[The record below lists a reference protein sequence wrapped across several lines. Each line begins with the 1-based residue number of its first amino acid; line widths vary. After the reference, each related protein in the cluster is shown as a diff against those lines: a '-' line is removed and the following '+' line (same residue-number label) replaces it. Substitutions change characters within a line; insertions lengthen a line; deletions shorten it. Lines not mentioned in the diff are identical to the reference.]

1 MNKRLF
7 WTVLTAASFFLLF
20 INGIILYFAPGDS
33 VAYTESWQ
41 FFRLPKE
48 VWKLDFIFLFL
59 LFIVS
64 TVFLLL
70 SFKKQDLL
78 NLIQFG
84 ESKII
89 LKQKELW
96 IAVGIIF
103 IGFSLFGLEIPAV
116 VKLARIEKSSNI
128 VSSTDIPQESN
139 DIAPAKK
146 KKKKQKQQ
154 SGISGNQGISIGDMD
169 LTLVAENFVDLNA
182 KKILG
187 KLNQNNIKASNI
199 NETLYEISDKNNGI
213 ALNEI
218 YRIIAEG
225 EEINRNVRN
234 GKPVSERSLK
244 EVGREIG
251 IDQNK
256 ITQIF
261 SANKVSFSGSMDQKI
276 KEISQQNNI
285 SALDLYGLLNG
296 KELTG
301 APANI
306 MGGSP
311 SNNGSA
317 QQSIASLAKN
327 MTVGQFV
334 NKLKQ
339 SQPGLKVDKE
349 SVLGRLMAAKLTI
362 PNENAT
368 LGEIAQSNSI
378 STQKLLEIISGKNQE
393 QQSSSIELKKMDGPQ
408 SAKTKRRHDILN
420 ASLDDL
426 AVKNGKKPAQLIKTL
441 NDAGV
446 QATKDQSIQ
455 EIAKNNNK
463 KPGEILKILKAARK

>member
-103 IGFSLFGLEIPAV
+103 IGFSLFGLEIPAL
-116 VKLARIEKSSNI
+116 VKLARIEKISNT
-128 VSSTDIPQESN
+128 VSSTDNIQESS
-139 DIAPAKK
+139 DIAPLKK
-146 KKKKQKQQ
+146 KKHNKQ
-154 SGISGNQGISIGDMD
+154 SSISGNQAISIGDMD
-169 LTLVAENFVDLNA
+169 LTLVAENFVDLSA

-199 NETLYEISDKNNGI
+199 NETLYEISDNNNGI

-225 EEINRNVRN
+225 EEINRSVRN

-251 IDQNK
+251 IDQTK
-256 ITQIF
+256 IAQIF
-261 SANKVSFSGSMDQKI
+261 NANKVSFSGSMDQKI

-285 SALDLYGLLNG
+285 SALDIYGLLNG

-311 SNNGSA
+311 SNNGAA
-317 QQSIASLAKN
+317 QKSIASLAKN

-378 STQKLLEIISGKNQE
+378 STEELLNIISGKNQE
-393 QQSSSIELKKMDGPQ
+393 EQTSSLELKKMDGPQ
-408 SAKTKRRHDILN
+408 SAKTKRRQEILN

-426 AVKNGKKPAQLIKTL
+426 AVKNGKKPELLVKTL
-441 NDAGV
+441 NDAGI
-446 QATKDQSIQ
+446 QATKNQSIQ